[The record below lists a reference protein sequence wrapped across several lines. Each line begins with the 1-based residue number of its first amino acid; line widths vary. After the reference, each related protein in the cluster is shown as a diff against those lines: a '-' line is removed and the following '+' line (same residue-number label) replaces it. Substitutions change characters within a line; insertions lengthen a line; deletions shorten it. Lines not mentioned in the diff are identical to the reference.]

1 VRLTASA
8 DDAESWEAK
17 LDTAEQH
24 ADRRQTKAHLVGG
37 GIAALASAA
46 YLIRAGG
53 LLGENIRIFE
63 ETPIL
68 GGSLDGGG
76 SAATGYTLRGGRMV
90 TYEAYTCML
99 DLLSFIPS
107 LTDRARSVKDE
118 IYDFNERFASNSH
131 ARLVGAGKKLDASEL
146 GLSNRDRLDLIE
158 IMAMCEASLGAKRI
172 EELFEPAFFKT
183 HFWVMWCTTF
193 AFQPWHSA
201 VELKRYLH
209 RFIQELPRIH
219 TLGGVRRTPYNQY
232 DSIVR
237 PLVAW
242 LTEQGV
248 IFTTAVRVTDLGF
261 RYGPRGKQV
270 EQIRYVEG
278 GAAAA
283 LDVGPDDL
291 VLVTNGSMTA
301 ASSYGSMTA
310 PARLETDKGGSW
322 ALWKTLA
329 ANHEDFGRP
338 SVFDGHIDESKWLSF
353 TVTLTDPTF
362 FNLMEAFTSN
372 AAGTGG
378 LVTIT
383 DSSWLMSVVLAHQPH
398 FIGQPDDVQVCWG
411 YGLFVDQEG
420 DFVKKKMADCTGEEL
435 LIELLG
441 HLRFDANRDKILKA
455 ANCIPCMMPLITSQF
470 MPRVAGDRPQVRPV
484 GTTNF
489 AFIGQYCEIPDDVVF
504 TVEYSVRSAQTAVYS
519 LLSLETPVSSLYKGQ
534 YDPAVLFGAA
544 KALVH

>member
-1 VRLTASA
+1 MNTPEAP
-8 DDAESWEAK
+8 AE
-17 LDTAEQH
+17 
-24 ADRRQTKAHLVGG
+24 RRQIKAYLVGG

-46 YLIRAGG
+46 YLIRDGG
-53 LLGENIRIFE
+53 VPGENIQIFDAM
-63 ETPIL
+63 PIL

-76 SAATGYTLRGGRMV
+76 SAANGYTLRGGRMV
-90 TYEAYTCML
+90 TYEAYSCMF
-99 DLLSFIPS
+99 DLLSFVPS
-107 LTDRARSVKDE
+107 LTDAARSVKDE
-118 IYDFNERFASNSH
+118 IYDFNERLASDSH
-131 ARLVGAGKKLDASEL
+131 ARLVAHGEKLDAADL

-158 IMAMCEASLGAKRI
+158 IMAVSEASLGAQRI
-172 EELFEPAFFKT
+172 EGFFEPAFFKT
-183 HFWVMWCTTF
+183 NFWFMWCTTF

-237 PLVAW
+237 PLIAW
-242 LTEQGV
+242 LAEQGV
-248 IFTTAVRVTDLGF
+248 VLTTGATVTDLDF

-270 EQIRYVEG
+270 ERIQYLMSGVP
-278 GAAAA
+278 AA
-283 LDVGPDDL
+283 LEVGPDDL

-301 ASSYGSMTA
+301 ASSFGSMTS
-310 PARLETDKGGSW
+310 PPRLQTEMGGSW
-322 ALWKTLA
+322 NLWETLA
-329 ANHEDFGRP
+329 AKHEDFGRP
-338 SVFDGHIDESKWLSF
+338 SAFDGHIDESKWLSF
-353 TVTLTDPTF
+353 TLTLTDPTF
-362 FNLMEAFTSN
+362 FNRMEAFTGN

-378 LVTIT
+378 LVTFT

-420 DFVKKKMADCTGEEL
+420 DFVKKKMSDCTGEEL

-441 HLRFDANRDKILKA
+441 HLGFDDDQAQILTS

-484 GTTNF
+484 GTANF

-504 TVEYSVRSAQTAVYS
+504 TVEYSVRSAQTAVFA
-519 LLSLETPVSSLYKGQ
+519 LLGLQRAVSPLYKGQ
-534 YDPAVLFGAA
+534 YDPTVLFSAA
-544 KALVH
+544 KALVR